1 MSNPDFSRLDL
12 NLILVFD
19 ALLKYRHVTK
29 TAAAL
34 HVTQSAISHSLARLR
49 LFFDDALF
57 VRGATGVTP
66 TIRALELSTTVRE
79 ISSLVRT
86 GLLSQGNFI
95 PEAASRTFT
104 ICMTD
109 LGELTLLPTLMAA
122 LAQVSPGCTLN
133 TVQRQAS
140 DVLAMLE
147 NGDVD
152 LAISAPPSPGDS
164 EIFAQ
169 KLYTHSNIV
178 IAHESAGIGETLDLD
193 RYCDMPQVAIR
204 PRSDVMTVIDQALAG
219 LGRQRRIVLTT
230 EHHLIIPHLIMAQPS
245 LIATAPVG
253 LGKACQIHGA
263 LRLYP
268 PPVVLPNYDV
278 HQYWHARFHKDR
290 FHVWFRGL
298 VAQFFQDSVPF
309 DLSRATS

>member
-1 MSNPDFSRLDL
+1 MANPDLSRLDL
-12 NLILVFD
+12 NLVLVFD
-19 ALLKYRHVTK
+19 ALLRYRHVTK

-34 HVTQSAISHSLARLR
+34 HVTQSAVSHSLARLR

-57 VRGATGVTP
+57 VRSAAGMTP

-79 ISSLVRT
+79 IAMLVRT
-86 GLLSQGNFI
+86 GLLSQRNFI
-95 PEAASRTFT
+95 PEVASRTFT

-133 TVQRQAS
+133 TVQRQSA
-140 DVLAMLE
+140 DARAMLE
-147 NGDVD
+147 NGDAD

-169 KLYTHSNIV
+169 KLYTHSNMV
-178 IAHESAGIGETLDLD
+178 IAHRAAQIGSVLDLD
-193 RYCDMPQVAIR
+193 RYCDMPHVAIR
-204 PRSDVMTVIDQALAG
+204 PRSDHQTVIDQALAG
-219 LGRQRRIVLTT
+219 LGRQRRIVVTT
-230 EHHLIIPHLIMAQPS
+230 EHHLIIPHLIMARPV

-253 LGKACQIHGA
+253 LAQACQIFPDLQLFA
-263 LRLYP
+263 
-268 PPVVLPNYDV
+268 PPVELPNYDV

-298 VAQFFQDSVPF
+298 VAQFFQNNALF
-309 DLSRATS
+309 DLSRLKS